1 MTDLQHAPAT
11 PEAAIR
17 PPDQALADLE
27 PELLDLRPEIAS
39 RVVAASAAGGPGSLP
54 GHATDA
60 RPNAHGLPPGAVGVA
75 ALLGVQRAAGNRA
88 AASLV
93 LGQRA
98 APQPAHRPPPARRPH
113 ADLGASRAVHAG
125 SIAGEPGP
133 VGGSV
138 ALEEVPGERRDALA
152 SRLDVLHT
160 PGPPQLPAPAATQ
173 RLAVQR
179 DGGQQITPNFV
190 IPIEPNATKI
200 DLGGKTSYVRGS
212 VALKGEV
219 KGELVRKGQESAAM
233 GAGGTSNA
241 GVQTEITIAE
251 QKGFAVF
258 DGLEVEKVKET
269 LAFELSK
276 KKLDVSLGGE
286 ATIKTRY
293 PWLKG
298 LVGLK
303 FVLAGIEWEEMAK
316 DPGSAVALGVEISGG
331 VSGEG
336 RVNVNNDYDVML
348 TVKVVAS
355 GEAHPNWPRIAGEVG
370 KRVATEGGKAA
381 VEATTT
387 AAGTSVVAIDMAA
400 VASAA
405 AVILIPLAAAI
416 AMGYGAWQG
425 MKNARAAR
433 EAAGYGVVARKK
445 AEDCARGFARTLTG
459 SSPGSDEGSAE
470 AEAQIQAAMASTHA
484 SREMVVAA
492 ATQEQGGYQAIYDKN
507 LKRIKERIYA
517 DLCAKWDDQSKP
529 DWGWLEEM
537 GPDWGMRGVFRSTF
551 RIVLFGD

>member
-1 MTDLQHAPAT
+1 MADLQHAPGP
-11 PEAAIR
+11 PEPALR
-17 PPDQALADLE
+17 PPGASA
-27 PELLDLRPEIAS
+27 PELDLAPAAPRPDE
-39 RVVAASAAGGPGSLP
+39 VARLATGAAAGGGSASGPGRGADGAGNP
-54 GHATDA
+54 
-60 RPNAHGLPPGAVGVA
+60 HGLPRGAVGTA
-75 ALLGVQRAAGNRA
+75 ALLGIQRAAGNRA
-88 AASLV
+88 ATALV
-93 LGQRA
+93 L
-98 APQPAHRPPPARRPH
+98 ARR
-113 ADLGASRAVHAG
+113 
-125 SIAGEPGP
+125 
-133 VGGSV
+133 
-138 ALEEVPGERRDALA
+138 
-152 SRLDVLHT
+152 
-160 PGPPQLPAPAATQ
+160 PAPAAP
-173 RLAVQR
+173 RLPVQR
-179 DGGQQITPNFV
+179 DGPQQITPSFV
-190 IPIEPNATKI
+190 VPIEPTATKI
-200 DLGGKTSYVRGS
+200 DLGGKASYVRGS
-212 VALKGEV
+212 IALKGEV
-219 KGELVRKGQESAAM
+219 KGELVRKGQESAGM
-233 GAGGTSNA
+233 GAGGTSNV
-241 GVQTEITIAE
+241 GGQTEITIAE

-258 DGLEVEKVKET
+258 DGLDVEKVKET
-269 LAFELSK
+269 LSFELSK

-303 FVLAGIEWEEMAK
+303 LVLAGIEWEEMAK

-336 RVNVNNDYDVML
+336 RVNVTSEYDVLL
-348 TVKVVAS
+348 TVKVVAT

-425 MKNARAAR
+425 MKNAKAAR
-433 EAAGYGVVARKK
+433 DAAGYGVVARKK
-445 AEDCARGFARTLTG
+445 AEECARGFARTLTG
-459 SSPGSDEGSAE
+459 SAPGSDEGSAE

-492 ATQEQGGYQAIYDKN
+492 ATQEQGGYQAIHDKN
-507 LKRIKERIYA
+507 LKRIKDRIYA
-517 DLCAKWDDQSKP
+517 DLVAKWEEQSKP
-529 DWGWLEEM
+529 DWGWLEEL

-551 RIVLFGD
+551 RIVLYGEG